1 MTLMQPPAGFLD
13 LRGRAN
19 AAVVLLIVSALISA
33 LSILYELDMRS
44 LIDRIAAGQPVG
56 LSELQTADDRTTLVA
71 VLSLV
76 ALVATGISFL
86 AWFFRA
92 YVNIERL
99 GARELRATKG
109 WSIGAWFVPLLN
121 LIRPKQLMD
130 DIWRASDPA
139 LPAGELRGW
148 QRAAVPGLLH
158 GWWATFLIAGVVSNI
173 AAGMVDGAAT
183 PAARRSAGQI
193 AMIGDAGMIAAAILA
208 VLVIRAV
215 TARQESRAA
224 RVGAGVPPSEHT
236 AVAVQYAPA
245 LDLGEPDRPYSFP
258 PPSAA

>member
-1 MTLMQPPAGFLD
+1 MHPPAGFLH

-19 AAVVLLIVSALISA
+19 VAVALLIVTALVSA

-56 LSELQTADDRTTLVA
+56 LAEVQTADDRTTLVA
-71 VLSLV
+71 MLSLG
-76 ALVATGISFL
+76 ALVATGIAFV

-99 GARELRATKG
+99 GARDLRATKG

-121 LIRPKQLMD
+121 LVRPKQIMD

-158 GWWATFLIAGVVSNI
+158 GWWAAFLIAGVIANI
-173 AAGMVDGAAT
+173 SGQMLAGAET
-183 PAARRSAGQI
+183 PAARHSAGQI
-193 AMIGDAGMIAAAILA
+193 SMIGDAGMIAAAVLA

-215 TARQESRAA
+215 TSRQEDRAA
-224 RVGAGVPPSEHT
+224 RVGPGSPPAEYT
-236 AVAVQYAPA
+236 PLAVQYSPA
-245 LDLGEPDRPYSFP
+245 LDFGEPDRPHSFP